1 MKPDAIVTVSAR
13 ARIQGVLL
21 STPVQFFI
29 AWRIKVV
36 SQSTIMPAIIVFFGI
51 CSFIGG
57 VAVFVMTVQIS
68 ERMNLTVVEPALIVW
83 LGSSAV
89 ADALITLSLSMS
101 LFLRTWFGLWRDT
114 ARLLNATGTI
124 TTIFALADF
133 IVFLL
138 LPATNI
144 NFVFDFT
151 LCKLYTNS
159 LLSTLNS
166 RDPQVHT
173 GNSASVGT
181 DAARSITQNDANLL
195 FGRLT
200 KRLTA
205 VVTPGKIIRPSYIA
219 AAGASSSDRKN
230 TAIHEVIELDTK
242 DHARRSQNGKS
253 GLEVHVHKVVGS
265 TLV

>member
-1 MKPDAIVTVSAR
+1 
-13 ARIQGVLL
+13 
-21 STPVQFFI
+21 
-29 AWRIKVV
+29 
-36 SQSTIMPAIIVFFGI
+36 
-51 CSFIGG
+51 
-57 VAVFVMTVQIS
+57 MTVQIS

-101 LFLRTWFGLWRDT
+101 L
-114 ARLLNATGTI
+114 TGTI

-230 TAIHEVIELDTK
+230 TALVFIHEVIELDTK